1 MQIAADAIIRNNII
15 IGAPVAFQRH
25 QAGSPSNLEF
35 VNNTVIVPGT
45 AINVRDISGSVIIAN
60 NAVYS
65 QSGRAINLVN
75 GDLSQVTLVGNVG
88 QGGLVGG
95 SSGYIEGKGIANDF
109 VNGHFGGLPIDLFPR
124 PGSALIAAGDR
135 VIAPAF
141 DFNGS
146 PRLVP
151 HEAGA
156 YAFRAAGN
164 PGWVITKAFK
174 GLRGKRPNPPVL
186 HVE

>member
-1 MQIAADAIIRNNII
+1 M
-15 IGAPVAFQRH
+15 FQRH

-45 AINVRDISGSVIIAN
+45 AIQVSDVSGSVVIAN

-65 QSGRAINLVN
+65 QSGRAITLAS
-75 GDLSQVTLVGNVG
+75 GDLRQVILAGNVG

-95 SSGYIEGKGIANDF
+95 SSGYTEGNGIANDF

-124 PGSALIAAGDR
+124 AGSALIAAGDG
-135 VIAPAF
+135 VIAPTF

-146 PRLVP
+146 TRLAP
-151 HEAGA
+151 HDSGA
-156 YAFRAAGN
+156 YAFRAIGN
-164 PGWVITKAFK
+164 PGWVLTEALK
-174 GLRGKRPNPPVL
+174 GFGGKRPDPPVL